1 MRKISKDKHI
11 VFDGKLTQ
19 VDYKMNKDSFFPF
32 FFFNSAKKDLG
43 ESNYIIGCKTSHRTR
58 EQFQEVSKLR

>member
-32 FFFNSAKKDLG
+32 FFFLILQRKTL
-43 ESNYIIGCKTSHRTR
+43 ESQIIS
-58 EQFQEVSKLR
+58 